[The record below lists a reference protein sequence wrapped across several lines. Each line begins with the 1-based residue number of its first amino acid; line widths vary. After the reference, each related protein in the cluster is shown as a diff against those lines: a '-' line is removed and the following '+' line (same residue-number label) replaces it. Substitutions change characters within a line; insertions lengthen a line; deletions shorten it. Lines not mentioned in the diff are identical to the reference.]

1 MSTELTIGEVS
12 VRTGKTQRT
21 LRYYEDLGLLEPTRT
36 DGGRRSYDAA
46 TLDRLYRIRL
56 QRSLGTP
63 VADVSPDDTDLLAI
77 ARRHLADLDDRVAA
91 TARERERVRAVE
103 ARLLG
108 GAQPTDVELLDLLAG
123 LGDEPVAVRRLTLL
137 VYRDLEAMQQW
148 LVDVFGFGAGPVHR
162 NPTGSK
168 AVHAEVYAG
177 DGVIWMHQE
186 SPHHRLASPATS
198 GTASH
203 CMAIDVDD
211 VEAHYART
219 TASGAEIAHEPMD
232 MPYGVREYSVR
243 DPEGGLWSFMQPLD
257 AEDETR
263 DERRDETGDKTGD
276 EKGEE
281 THE

>member
-1 MSTELTIGEVS
+1 MSTELTIGEVAA
-12 VRTGKTQRT
+12 RTGLTQRT
-21 LRYYEDLGLLEPTRT
+21 LRYYEDLGLLQPGRT

-63 VADVSPDDTDLLAI
+63 VAEVVPEHTDLLAI
-77 ARRHLADLDDRVAA
+77 ARRHLANLDERLAW

-108 GAQPTDVELLDLLAG
+108 GAEPTDTELLDLLAG

-137 VYRDLEAMQQW
+137 VYRDLEAMQQY
-148 LVDVFGFGAGPVHR
+148 LVDVFGFAAGALTRHGGTKV
-162 NPTGSK
+162 
-168 AVHAEVYAG
+168 VHAEVHVG

-219 TASGAEIAHEPMD
+219 KAAGAEIVYEPTD
-232 MPYGVREYSVR
+232 MPYGVREYAVR
-243 DPEGGLWSFMQPLD
+243 DPEGALWSFMQPI
-257 AEDETR
+257 ET
-263 DERRDETGDKTGD
+263 DQEETG
-276 EKGEE
+276 
-281 THE
+281 

>member
-1 MSTELTIGEVS
+1 MSTDLSIGEVS
-12 VRTGKTQRT
+12 ARTGLTQRT
-21 LRYYEDLGLLEPTRT
+21 LRYYEDLGLLAPART
-36 DGGRRSYDAA
+36 DGGRRTYDAA
-46 TLDRLYRIRL
+46 ALDRLYRIRL

-63 VADVSPDDTDLLAI
+63 VAEVAPEDTDLLAI
-77 ARRHLADLDDRVAA
+77 ARRHLADLDERLAT

-103 ARLLG
+103 ARLLE
-108 GAQPTDVELLDLLAG
+108 GADPTDTELLDLLAG

-137 VYRDLEAMQQW
+137 VYRDLEAMQRF
-148 LVDVFGFGAGPVHR
+148 LVEVFGFAAGPLHR
-162 NPTGSK
+162 NPTGSTV
-168 AVHAEVYAG
+168 VHAEVYVG

-219 TASGAEIAHEPMD
+219 KAAGAEIAHEPTD

-243 DPEGGLWSFMQPLD
+243 DPEGGLWSFMQPI
-257 AEDETR
+257 EQE
-263 DERRDETGDKTGD
+263 
-276 EKGEE
+276 EE
-281 THE
+281 TDE